1 MLLLARVFILL
12 GGNLRV
18 GEPQGMP
25 GTASSPEAIER
36 SDPALDR
43 AWGSASAD
51 RPLTMLWHTARW
63 DTVTDDDLVFLLP
76 RLTDWRNRQRDAE
89 LSSRGGPCNY
99 LTRSL
104 RARAVSAA
112 TLMAR
117 RSPATARLSV
127 GKSLSLLLATGIV
140 TGLSAQDFRRL
151 DFDLDQ
157 GISGKLP
164 SRALWSVWDSLPDW
178 LAVELTALAHLDRML
193 ADAIAINHASRQ
205 RGSRLVDWP
214 VLLADVLIRTIA
226 SRLNGAYVYAEFAFA
241 HELLSVA
248 AVVGHLVNGRSV
260 YLPTDLAR
268 SLIDILSVER
278 AAARYAYFPILEA
291 HANLAGGIGYLIA
304 VARRAVAEGH
314 PCLVEPR
321 AAVTPN
327 DFGRRTWNEP
337 FLRRIGDKQFLEQLE

>member
-18 GEPQGMP
+18 GEPQGMSQ
-25 GTASSPEAIER
+25 TATSPEAIER
-36 SDPALDR
+36 SNLAWDR
-43 AWGSASAD
+43 AWGSTNAD

-76 RLTDWRNRQRDAE
+76 RLTDWQNRQPGAE
-89 LSSRGGPCNY
+89 RSSRGGPCNY

-104 RARAVSAA
+104 RARAVRAA
-112 TLMAR
+112 ALMAH

-127 GKSLSLLLATGIV
+127 GRSLSLLLSTGIV
-140 TGLSAQDFRRL
+140 TGLSARDFRRL

-157 GISGKLP
+157 DISGQLP
-164 SRALWSVWDSLPDW
+164 SSALWSVSEALPDW
-178 LAVELTALAHLDRML
+178 LAIELTALAHLDRML
-193 ADAIAINHASRQ
+193 ADANSINLACTP
-205 RGSRLVDWP
+205 RGLRLVDWP

-248 AVVGHLVNGRSV
+248 AVVGHLVNGRAV
-260 YLPTDLAR
+260 CLPTDLAR

-278 AAARYAYFPILEA
+278 AAARYAYFPILDA
-291 HANLAGGIGYLIA
+291 HANLIGGTGYLIA
-304 VARRAVAEGH
+304 LARRAVAEGY
-314 PCLVEPR
+314 PCLIEPR

-337 FLRRIGDKQFLEQLE
+337 FLRRIGDRQFFGQLE

>member
-1 MLLLARVFILL
+1 MSSIT
-12 GGNLRV
+12 
-18 GEPQGMP
+18 
-25 GTASSPEAIER
+25 TAPEAIAR
-36 SDPALDR
+36 STPALDG
-43 AWGSASAD
+43 AWGSDSAN
-51 RPLTMLWHTARW
+51 RPLAKLWHAARW

-76 RLTDWRNRQRDAE
+76 RLTDWQIAE
-89 LSSRGGPCNY
+89 PKQSRHAGPCGY

-104 RARAVSAA
+104 RVRAVRAA
-112 TLMAR
+112 TLMAH

-127 GKSLSLLLATGIV
+127 GRSLALLVAAGFV

-157 GISGKLP
+157 DISEQLP
-164 SRALWSVWDSLPDW
+164 SKTVWSDWGTLPDW
-178 LAVELTALAHLDRML
+178 LAIELTALAHLDRML
-193 ADAIAINHASRQ
+193 ADATTASHARAPH
-205 RGSRLVDWP
+205 GSRLVDWP

-248 AVVGHLVNGRSV
+248 AVVGHLVNGRAV

-278 AAARYAYFPILEA
+278 AAARYAYFPILDA
-291 HANLAGGIGYLIA
+291 HANLVGGTGYLIA
-304 VARRAVAEGH
+304 LARRAIADGH
-314 PCLVEPR
+314 PCLIEPR
-321 AAVTPN
+321 LAVTPN

-337 FLRRIGDKQFLEQLE
+337 FLRRIGDKQFAGS